1 MADAAMS
8 DSFKDFFEREA
19 KIEHKESVAAN
30 LMHMY
35 KMGTLKWRTEHAGY
49 ILLGNM
55 TNTHVENCYNRL
67 SKESNPD
74 FIITTWIEIFDAELI
89 KRNLKI

>member
-1 MADAAMS
+1 MADAAMA
-8 DSFKDFFEREA
+8 DSFKDFFAKEA
-19 KIEHKESVAAN
+19 QIEYKESVSAN

-35 KMGTLKWRTEHAGY
+35 KMGTLKWSTDAGD
-49 ILLGNM
+49 IPISNM

-74 FIITTWIEIFDAELI
+74 FVIATWIEIFDAELI
-89 KRNLKI
+89 KRNMK